1 MIKFDCKHHFG
12 WQCHEDTWHC
22 SISSLVYFGGHLEI
36 IVQTDEP
43 VTVIVG
49 KTSSGFFAYFKSH
62 DTGADL
68 SSLFDVDRNVKKL
81 SMVCFD
87 EKIAA
92 TVAFAINRIG
102 HLLSSPRR
110 KRRAVNTIDD
120 DTPF

>member
-1 MIKFDCKHHFG
+1 MIKFDCKYHFE
-12 WQCHEDTWHC
+12 WQRHEDAWQC

-36 IVQTDEP
+36 VVQTDEP

-49 KTSSGFFAYFKSH
+49 KTSSGFFVYFKSH
-62 DTGADL
+62 VTGTDI

-87 EKIAA
+87 EKKAA
-92 TVAFAINRIG
+92 TVAFAINHIG

-110 KRRAVNTIDD
+110 KRKTIKTFAGDN
-120 DTPF
+120 PF